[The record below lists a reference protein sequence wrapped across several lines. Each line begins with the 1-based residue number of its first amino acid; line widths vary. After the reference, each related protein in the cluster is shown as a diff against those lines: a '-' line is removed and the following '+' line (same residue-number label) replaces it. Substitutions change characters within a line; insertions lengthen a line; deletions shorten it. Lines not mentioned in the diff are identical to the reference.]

1 MRNGLMAR
9 GEQDAQCC
17 YLGSDRKMDTE
28 AARQKARRMKEEA
41 LGYCGAED

>member
-1 MRNGLMAR
+1 
-9 GEQDAQCC
+9 
-17 YLGSDRKMDTE
+17 MDTE